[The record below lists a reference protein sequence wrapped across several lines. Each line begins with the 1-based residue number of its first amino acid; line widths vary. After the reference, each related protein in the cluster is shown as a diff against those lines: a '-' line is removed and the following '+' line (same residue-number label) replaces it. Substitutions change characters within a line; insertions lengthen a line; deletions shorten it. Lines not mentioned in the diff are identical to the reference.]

1 MARQTEILGM
11 RVQREYKG
19 PAARLVELLDSDD
32 RNHVGIVFYEQY
44 RNHSALTNSL
54 DGLMSFLQNPVARG
68 ITPLHSYGYEEGV
81 FIYETGKCKSV
92 AELIRQASDLGLS
105 PGPRAGL
112 ELMTQ
117 SLEVLQGALRIA
129 EEYAIFSHGGLTPWR
144 LMIRPDGK
152 LQVIGFAVPQVE
164 VLDYKSNPNLMP
176 SEDSFRYA
184 PPERMEMDA
193 MEDFSSDLFA
203 IALIGFEMMTTR
215 PMYDGSISAI
225 QESAQRADVAM
236 RLNQAMVAGWLDPH
250 THDFLDQCLRLDVD
264 DRFDSLAAAIRSGK
278 KLLRNQHLQGMSLF
292 DLMSACSQ
300 QILRVSQ
307 EIDTLDAAT
316 AMFDRNA
323 LAPEIMEMEA
333 ERKRQKL
340 KEVTLGEP
348 VQDVDEPIDTPDET
362 ESPQRQTPENLLDM
376 LRQST
381 ISKPVVPEIETP
393 PPKPDKPQAALGN
406 DLLSALRSSVS
417 QPVNSPA
424 GEDENSDSVS
434 KLATSDTAEKS
445 PARSNASN
453 KLSSLLTA
461 PKRSTS
467 PKIEPSP
474 QNSAS
479 TSSPT
484 PDPNAA
490 AASKLTSLL
499 SNPKRQS
506 ATLESP
512 PAPNN
517 AADKPVQK
525 SPSVS
530 STKSIVTSSQPSV
543 DKPSFGDPLDFGEA
557 LGEELSDELLDEDC
571 ATAIMTRPTPPKNPP
586 RSKSSVSS
594 SQSKVEPLEI
604 QSKPKASK
612 RSKPAPTVQNKQRE
626 KRSVPAQS
634 AAASRTAQVVE
645 KADNTPKSDTSISS
659 EPQQLNSLQDLFGPP
674 IPLRS
679 TVPTINAQKYKIS
692 LGSGRG
698 SIKQVCSPEITVSQL
713 VSILLLNRLLP
724 VRMNLSGQIMSCY
737 RVKQRGAVVSGKR
750 TLSSLGTQQLMLASV
765 PSRTILLPIEVHSP
779 EGLIRFNTPVNWI
792 VPMGTVIDYV
802 VSWLRLPVANWRVY
816 VGDVSMDVHD
826 VLFDVY
832 KESDDCVITLKPA
845 K

>member
-68 ITPLHSYGYEEGV
+68 ITPLHSYGYEEGA

-117 SLEVLQGALRIA
+117 ALEVLQGALRIA

-152 LQVIGFAVPQVE
+152 LQMIGFAVPQVE

-250 THDFLDQCLRLDVD
+250 THDFLEQCLRLDVD
-264 DRFDSLAAAIRSGK
+264 DRFDSLSSAIRSGK
-278 KLLRNQHLQGMSLF
+278 ALLRNQHLKGMSLF

-307 EIDTLDAAT
+307 EIETLDAAT

-348 VQDVDEPIDTPDET
+348 LQDAEDTLKTADLGQPSE
-362 ESPQRQTPENLLDM
+362 RQTPENLLDM

-393 PPKPDKPQAALGN
+393 PPKPEKPQSALGN

-417 QPVNSPA
+417 QPVEQLVEKDASSP
-424 GEDENSDSVS
+424 STSIS
-434 KLATSDTAEKS
+434 ATNEVAEKPS
-445 PARSNASN
+445 VRNSTSN
-453 KLSSLLTA
+453 KLSSLLSS
-461 PKRSTS
+461 PKRSAS
-467 PKIEPSP
+467 PKTEPSP
-474 QNSAS
+474 QSSVGSSPSDTQGERVRSAS
-479 TSSPT
+479 
-484 PDPNAA
+484 
-490 AASKLTSLL
+490 ASKLTSLL
-499 SNPKRQS
+499 SNAKRQS
-506 ATLESP
+506 VTEE
-512 PAPNN
+512 
-517 AADKPVQK
+517 
-525 SPSVS
+525 PSVEKPAVPYTKNNPPVEQAM
-530 STKSIVTSSQPSV
+530 STPTRQPSTNP
-543 DKPSFGDPLDFGEA
+543 PSFGEGLDFGEA
-557 LGEELSDELLDEDC
+557 LGEELSEELLDEDC
-571 ATAIMTRPTPPKNPP
+571 ATAIMTRPTPPKSGAKNP
-586 RSKSSVSS
+586 SKSSATASMSPAQTKSV
-594 SQSKVEPLEI
+594 PLEI
-604 QSKPKASK
+604 KAKPKATASSAVPKKQRNERSVSPQSVASSGKTASESK
-612 RSKPAPTVQNKQRE
+612 RNGW
-626 KRSVPAQS
+626 
-634 AAASRTAQVVE
+634 
-645 KADNTPKSDTSISS
+645 S
-659 EPQQLNSLQDLFGPP
+659 EQILQP
-674 IPLRS
+674 S
-679 TVPTINAQKYKIS
+679 
-692 LGSGRG
+692 
-698 SIKQVCSPEITVSQL
+698 E
-713 VSILLLNRLLP
+713 LLLR
-724 VRMNLSGQIMSCY
+724 
-737 RVKQRGAVVSGKR
+737 
-750 TLSSLGTQQLMLASV
+750 
-765 PSRTILLPIEVHSP
+765 
-779 EGLIRFNTPVNWI
+779 
-792 VPMGTVIDYV
+792 
-802 VSWLRLPVANWRVY
+802 
-816 VGDVSMDVHD
+816 
-826 VLFDVY
+826 
-832 KESDDCVITLKPA
+832 
-845 K
+845 